1 VIISYYKFIKIL
13 LNINSGCIIEV
24 QQQITMN
31 GYVYLFHLVWIFH
44 IDSVIF
50 LKAEKYGAHG
60 WAWKDLEPYF
70 RKAENFTPS
79 SKWPISTKGHGRGG
93 PWQISY
99 PSYTSPILPPFIFG
113 CNSIGIPTVPD
124 INHSQTGMI
133 GVTRVQ
139 TFIDSDGR
147 RSSAA
152 TAYLT
157 EDVCRRENLKISVG
171 MTVVRIITHTAA
183 GSKPVARGV
192 ELASGPCVS
201 IRYRVKATRDII
213 IACGTVHTPQ
223 LLKLSG
229 IGPESELTQ
238 HDIKVVKD
246 LPGVG
251 ANLQVNEL

>member
-1 VIISYYKFIKIL
+1 VIL
-13 LNINSGCIIEV
+13 
-24 QQQITMN
+24 
-31 GYVYLFHLVWIFH
+31 
-44 IDSVIF
+44 

-79 SKWPISTKGHGRGG
+79 SNWPIDAKGHGRDG

-99 PSYTSPILPPFIFG
+99 SSYTSPILPPFISG
-113 CNSIGIPTVPD
+113 CNSIGIPTVSD
-124 INHSQTGMI
+124 INHSQIGMI

-157 EDVCRRENLKISVG
+157 EDVCRRKNLKISVG
-171 MTVVRIITHTAA
+171 MTVTRIITHTAA
-183 GSKPVARGV
+183 DGKPVARGV
-192 ELASGPCVS
+192 ELASGPYVPV
-201 IRYRVKATRDII
+201 RYRVKATRDVIV
-213 IACGTVHTPQ
+213 ACGAVHTPQ

-229 IGPESELTQ
+229 IGPESELTR

>member
-1 VIISYYKFIKIL
+1 MEL
-13 LNINSGCIIEV
+13 
-24 QQQITMN
+24 T
-31 GYVYLFHLVWIFH
+31 
-44 IDSVIF
+44 
-50 LKAEKYGAHG
+50 
-60 WAWKDLEPYF
+60 
-70 RKAENFTPS
+70 
-79 SKWPISTKGHGRGG
+79 GG
-93 PWQISY
+93 PGRIWSR
-99 PSYTSPILPPFIFG
+99 TSGKRKTLPRVQNGRLARRVTGEAVLGKFLTPA
-113 CNSIGIPTVPD
+113 IPHQFCPHLFSDVTALESPLPD

-229 IGPESELTQ
+229 IGPESELTH